1 MNYEDITIQATDFYS
16 LSARLFEVPSP
27 KAVVNVLHGMEE
39 HKERYDQ
46 FASFLQEQGYVVLTC
61 DMRGHGKNAPHLS
74 HIADKGGARLLV
86 RDVRTL
92 FSWLRKRYPDLPQY
106 LFAHS
111 MGTIIARKVLQADSR
126 KYGKVVLSGY
136 PVPQKA
142 SLAGIVLTGL
152 AAAFQK
158 EGMKGHSALVTKM
171 AMGGF
176 SKAIPDAQTPLD
188 WLSYNQDNIRRY
200 QESDLCG
207 TEFTLGSYDALFRL
221 VRDIAIP
228 GLYHDVK
235 EDLPILLISGE
246 DDPCTGGE
254 KGRKTSVDVLKKAG
268 FGKLEVETIP
278 HMRHEILNETDHEL
292 VYEKILTFLES

>member
-1 MNYEDITIQATDFYS
+1 
-16 LSARLFEVPSP
+16 
-27 KAVVNVLHGMEE
+27 
-39 HKERYDQ
+39 
-46 FASFLQEQGYVVLTC
+46 
-61 DMRGHGKNAPHLS
+61 
-74 HIADKGGARLLV
+74 
-86 RDVRTL
+86 
-92 FSWLRKRYPDLPQY
+92 
-106 LFAHS
+106 
-111 MGTIIARKVLQADSR
+111 
-126 KYGKVVLSGY
+126 
-136 PVPQKA
+136 
-142 SLAGIVLTGL
+142 
-152 AAAFQK
+152 
-158 EGMKGHSALVTKM
+158 
-171 AMGGF
+171 
-176 SKAIPDAQTPLD
+176 LD